1 MYVKLIASNI
11 FQDETKE
18 EESES
23 VRYGTVLGK
32 RRKTYHPK
40 KQIYESALDYINQT
54 QPALK
59 SSPYF
64 SLLRDKKFMFKK
76 YRRSVALNVIEAI
89 SKPLAK
95 KMSQV
100 NEEDDLKS
108 PNLNT
113 DPNLSI
119 DQRSTRDND
128 SPRSSN

>member
-1 MYVKLIASNI
+1 
-11 FQDETKE
+11 
-18 EESES
+18 
-23 VRYGTVLGK
+23 
-32 RRKTYHPK
+32 
-40 KQIYESALDYINQT
+40 
-54 QPALK
+54 
-59 SSPYF
+59 
-64 SLLRDKKFMFKK
+64 MFKK
-76 YRRSVALNVIEAI
+76 YRRSVALNVVEAI